1 MEAVFATFS
10 AYAIVGFIISLLVVI
25 SIVVTCFEVHY
36 LRKEQ
41 EQTNLYLHAMH
52 NAMITKFQSEE
63 RDRQSRN
70 F

>member
-1 MEAVFATFS
+1 MEAIFATFS
-10 AYAIVGFIISLLVVI
+10 AYAIVGFIITVMVVV

-52 NAMITKFQSEE
+52 NAMITQLQNSERE
-63 RDRQSRN
+63 RQSRN